1 MLSSK
6 CPMKKLKGLSGL
18 NGSNSPQNC
27 PFSNLNKDSFS
38 DLDMNHIYIS
48 VWQYLWAAHAIG
60 IPALILVVIGW
71 SHIKICHLLMRIGL
85 LPQPSDL
92 QLHEMAFNLLL
103 ENLCVGIEEIQS
115 TEDGEVA
122 TFVFSPFP
130 IYVDSSTAVLPRHK
144 SMMIVKVN
152 LQQRKL
158 VSADLDQ
165 ERCSLSDAVV
175 LLAHY
180 IININHPKMHAYANW
195 GIDPEAD
202 TGYLQKMSVVTACY
216 NHYGYTNFLQMANNM
231 VRKGAGACFGICL
244 RESLKSG
251 VKRHAQVVQLAQYS
265 KLIDFIVRLRAP
277 FKQAFSLCRQVFLTK
292 H

>member
-1 MLSSK
+1 MWGSK
-6 CPMKKLKGLSGL
+6 KFSPLRMVRQVLFNKKITPKTL
-18 NGSNSPQNC
+18 
-27 PFSNLNKDSFS
+27 
-38 DLDMNHIYIS
+38 HISIVEGVCCRNIPCIVCYTKSCIS
-48 VWQYLWAAHAIG
+48 Q
-60 IPALILVVIGW
+60 
-71 SHIKICHLLMRIGL
+71 
-85 LPQPSDL
+85 
-92 QLHEMAFNLLL
+92 
-103 ENLCVGIEEIQS
+103 
-115 TEDGEVA
+115 VA

-130 IYVDSSTAVLPRHK
+130 IYVDSTAVLPRHK
-144 SMMIVKVN
+144 STMIVKVN

-165 ERCSLSDAVV
+165 GARCSLSDAVV

-216 NHYGYTNFLQMANNM
+216 NHYGYTNFPQMANNM

-251 VKRHAQVVQLAQYS
+251 VKRHAQVVQLAQHS

-277 FKQAFSLCRQVFLTK
+277 FKQAFSLCRQDFSPNISCSEKLSKV
-292 H
+292 

>member
-1 MLSSK
+1 
-6 CPMKKLKGLSGL
+6 
-18 NGSNSPQNC
+18 
-27 PFSNLNKDSFS
+27 
-38 DLDMNHIYIS
+38 
-48 VWQYLWAAHAIG
+48 
-60 IPALILVVIGW
+60 
-71 SHIKICHLLMRIGL
+71 
-85 LPQPSDL
+85 
-92 QLHEMAFNLLL
+92 
-103 ENLCVGIEEIQS
+103 
-115 TEDGEVA
+115 
-122 TFVFSPFP
+122 
-130 IYVDSSTAVLPRHK
+130 
-144 SMMIVKVN
+144 MIVKVY

-216 NHYGYTNFLQMANNM
+216 NHYGYTNFPQMANNM

-251 VKRHAQVVQLAQYS
+251 VKTPRAGRSVGPILEAHRLYRALAS
-265 KLIDFIVRLRAP
+265 AL
-277 FKQAFSLCRQVFLTK
+277 QASL
-292 H
+292 

>member
-1 MLSSK
+1 MVRQVL
-6 CPMKKLKGLSGL
+6 
-18 NGSNSPQNC
+18 
-27 PFSNLNKDSFS
+27 FSNKNKPKHANKKPLVFSEGVSLMQKFPYIVCQSFK
-38 DLDMNHIYIS
+38 
-48 VWQYLWAAHAIG
+48 VQ
-60 IPALILVVIGW
+60 
-71 SHIKICHLLMRIGL
+71 
-85 LPQPSDL
+85 
-92 QLHEMAFNLLL
+92 
-103 ENLCVGIEEIQS
+103 
-115 TEDGEVA
+115 VA

-216 NHYGYTNFLQMANNM
+216 NHYGYTNFPQMANNM

-277 FKQAFSLCRQVFLTK
+277 FKQAFSLCRQDFSQNISCSV
-292 H
+292 

>member
-1 MLSSK
+1 LLQIAALTAGLWLLWVASSFRTWCIHFAPRFSRSQPISPSHGEYPAPLQLQATGGANTLLSSK
-6 CPMKKLKGLSGL
+6 RPMKKLQGLSGV
-18 NGSNSPQNC
+18 NGSKSPQNC
-27 PFSNLNKDSFS
+27 PFSTLNKDSFS

-175 LLAHY
+175 LFSPLHHQY
-180 IININHPKMHAYANW
+180 QSSQ
-195 GIDPEAD
+195 D
-202 TGYLQKMSVVTACY
+202 AC
-216 NHYGYTNFLQMANNM
+216 L
-231 VRKGAGACFGICL
+231 C
-244 RESLKSG
+244 
-251 VKRHAQVVQLAQYS
+251 QLG
-265 KLIDFIVRLRAP
+265 
-277 FKQAFSLCRQVFLTK
+277 